1 MASWNNFMKLE
12 NKPIFHRLL
21 LSSAFITALALR
33 LVRLGAMPLTDME
46 ARIALQA
53 LAVGQKTETV
63 LGGHMT
69 YVGLTGFDFFLLHAS
84 NFLARFWPAMFGAL
98 IVFVP
103 FLFRKQLGH
112 WPASILSFILALSPE
127 MVGLSRV
134 IGSPMIAFVM
144 LLLAF
149 GLIIRK
155 KPILSGVSFA
165 LALMGGSG
173 FWTGIVLI
181 GFILLAAKVILKLS
195 FHDYLDEFFKHKD
208 DRLKFLIAFGLTVL
222 LVATGFSLAPE
233 GLSGVFSGGVD
244 FVRGFGMPYIE
255 PFVLKPLALAAY
267 SLPAV
272 IFGIWGGIRGLI
284 KRNKLDIFLL
294 IAALAGFIYL
304 LLYPNATPADIIWV
318 TLPLWTL
325 SARVIAAVWRW
336 PEENKFVMVI
346 TVVMVVVV
354 FAFTLLAMRSL
365 VSPSI
370 NTEARLTTFIALAG
384 GLVLLIALVLLV
396 TYGWSEDVALP
407 GFLMGLSVVVL
418 LGMLSLSVRTTSIS
432 LERTHESWY
441 PQESSLS
448 TQWVKISLDRVLEW
462 NKRTTMPVEIAVADF
477 DTPGMRWV
485 LRDYE
490 NVVFVPYV
498 PPSSQPGV
506 LISDTLTQPEISNS
520 YRGQD
525 LVWSQ
530 TPDWQGMTPF
540 QNLNWF
546 ITRDAPE
553 TTKEIIFWVRI
564 DLMPDEQFSQ

>member
-1 MASWNNFMKLE
+1 MKFE
-12 NKPIFHRLL
+12 NKPIFHKLL
-21 LSSAFITALALR
+21 LSGAYITAIALR
-33 LVRLGAMPLTDME
+33 LVRLGALPLTDME
-46 ARIALQA
+46 ASIALQA
-53 LAVGQKTETV
+53 LAVGQKTDTIFS
-63 LGGHMT
+63 GHMT
-69 YVGLTGFDFFLLHAS
+69 YVGLTGLDFFLFHAG
-84 NFLARFWPAMFGAL
+84 NFLARFWPALIGAL
-98 IVFVP
+98 IVFIP
-103 FLFRKQLGH
+103 FLFRNYIGTL
-112 WPASILSFILALSPE
+112 PASILSFILALSPE
-127 MVGLSRV
+127 MVGLSRL
-134 IGSPMIAFVM
+134 IGSPMIAFVL
-144 LLLAF
+144 LLLAL
-149 GLIIRK
+149 GLINQK

-181 GFILLAAKVILKLS
+181 GLSLLTAKLVLQIP
-195 FHDYLDEFFKHKD
+195 FEGFFGEFFKYKE
-208 DRLKFLIAFGLTVL
+208 DRVKFLIAFGLTLL
-222 LVATGFSLAPE
+222 LVAMGFSLAPE
-233 GLSGVFSGGVD
+233 GLSGVFSGAVD
-244 FVRGFGMPYIE
+244 FVRGFGMPYTK
-255 PFVLKPLALAAY
+255 PFVLKPLVLAAY

-272 IFGIWGGIRGLI
+272 IFGLWGGIRGFV
-284 KRNKLDIFLL
+284 KRSKLDIILL
-294 IAALAGFIYL
+294 ITALASFIYL
-304 LLYPNATPADIIWV
+304 LLYPNASPADIIWV

-346 TVVMVVVV
+346 TSVMVVVV

-384 GLVLLIALVLLV
+384 GLVLMIALVLLV

-407 GFLMGLSVVVL
+407 GLLMGLSAVVL
-418 LGMLSLSVRTTSIS
+418 LGMLSLTVRTTSIS
-432 LERTHESWY
+432 LETTHELWH
-441 PQESSLS
+441 PRESSLS
-448 TQWVKISLDRVLEW
+448 TQWLKVSLDRVLEW

-490 NVVFVPYV
+490 NVAFVPYV
-498 PPSSQPGV
+498 PPSSQPGI

-540 QNLNWF
+540 QYLSWF
-546 ITRDAPE
+546 MTREVPE
-553 TTKEIIFWVRI
+553 TAKEIIFWVRT

>member
-1 MASWNNFMKLE
+1 MKFE
-12 NKPIFHRLL
+12 NKPIFHKLV
-21 LSSAFITALALR
+21 LSGAFITAIVLR
-33 LVRLGAMPLTDME
+33 LLRLGAMPLTDME
-46 ARIALQA
+46 ASIALQA

-63 LGGHMT
+63 FGGHMT
-69 YVGLTGFDFFLLHAS
+69 YVGLTGVDFFLLNAG

-134 IGSPMIAFVM
+134 ISSPMIAFVL

-149 GLIIRK
+149 GLSFHK
-155 KPILSGVSFA
+155 KAILSGVSFA

-181 GFILLAAKVILKLS
+181 WLSLLAAKVILKLS
-195 FHDYLDEFFKHKD
+195 FHDYFDEFFKNKD
-208 DRLKFLIAFGLTVL
+208 DRWRFLIAFGLTIV

-233 GLSGVFSGGVD
+233 GLSGVFSGAVD
-244 FVRGFGMPYIE
+244 FVRGFGMPYTK
-255 PFVLKPLALAAY
+255 PFILKPLALAAY

-272 IFGIWGGIRGLI
+272 IFGLWGGIRGLI
-284 KRNKLDIFLL
+284 NRSKLDIFLL

-304 LLYPNATPADIIWV
+304 LLYHNTSPADIIWV

-325 SARVIAAVWRW
+325 AARVIPDMWRW
-336 PEENKFVMVI
+336 PAENKFVMVI
-346 TVVMVVVV
+346 TAVMVVVV

-384 GLVLLIALVLLV
+384 GLVLMIALVLLV
-396 TYGWSEDVALP
+396 TFGWSEDVALP
-407 GFLMGLSVVVL
+407 GLLMGLSVVVL
-418 LGMLSLSVRTTSIS
+418 LGMLSLTVRTTSIS
-432 LERTHESWY
+432 LERTHELWY
-441 PQESSLS
+441 PHESSLS
-448 TQWVKISLDRVLEW
+448 TQWLKVSLDRVLEW
-462 NKRTTMPVEIAVADF
+462 NKRTTIPVEIAVADF

-498 PPSSQPGV
+498 PPSSQPGI
-506 LISDTLTQPEISNS
+506 LISDILTQPEISNS

-540 QNLNWF
+540 QYLSWLM
-546 ITRDAPE
+546 TRDTPE
-553 TTKEIIFWVRI
+553 TTREIIFWVRT
-564 DLMPDEQFSQ
+564 DLMPDEQFAQ